1 MSAAESA
8 PVWRPGR
15 SKQGAANAMPHRNF
29 FRRDS
34 WEFGHESAADEQ
46 PLAEPRKRRTAT
58 TVAYAALF
66 FAGATFTAV
75 AGDRFAQMTAQ
86 DPSSA
91 ASAAADSTST
101 DTTTDATTTT
111 ADEAL
116 AAPRAEANPDS
127 AAPARRLPPMRGPRT
142 TRQPLRRRALQAPRT
157 RSRPTEPRPDLLLP
171 PGRATAR
178 TSTSRRSSSC
188 PRRSRCR
195 RLRSRARNRQRS
207 SGSTGRWSTRPR
219 RLCACRRS
227 SRGT

>member
-86 DPSSA
+86 DDATSA
-91 ASAAADSTST
+91 ATDSTST
-101 DTTTDATTTT
+101 DTTTAEATTTM
-111 ADEAL
+111 ADVAL
-116 AAPRAEANPDS
+116 P
-127 AAPARRLPPMRGPRT
+127 APAT
-142 TRQPLRRRALQAPRT
+142 
-157 RSRPTEPRPDLLLP
+157 
-171 PGRATAR
+171 
-178 TSTSRRSSSC
+178 
-188 PRRSRCR
+188 
-195 RLRSRARNRQRS
+195 
-207 SGSTGRWSTRPR
+207 
-219 RLCACRRS
+219 
-227 SRGT
+227 